1 MSKIEELWYGN
12 IDPHNDIISN
22 TEEMRKL
29 IELMV
34 RHRKTLEEMISDEQ
48 KKVFEKYID
57 CRNEY
62 ESLYQAAIF
71 TYAFKLGAKMAA
83 EVFEK

>member
-1 MSKIEELWYGN
+1 M
-12 IDPHNDIISN
+12 ND
-22 TEEMRKL
+22 ERK
-29 IELMV
+29 E
-34 RHRKTLEEMISDEQ
+34 T
-48 KKVFEKYID
+48 FEKYID